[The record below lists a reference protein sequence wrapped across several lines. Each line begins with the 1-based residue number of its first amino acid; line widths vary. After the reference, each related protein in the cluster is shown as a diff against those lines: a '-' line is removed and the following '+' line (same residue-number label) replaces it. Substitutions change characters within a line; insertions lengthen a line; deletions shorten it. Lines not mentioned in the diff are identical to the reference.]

1 MIKQPDTISKSLSIS
16 CIFFLVIFLSI
27 TAYLV
32 STLQGEI
39 QSNNF
44 TISQAIASG
53 NKPSMIII
61 LVLAFSI
68 LGYLTYYRGHTYLFL
83 RLFMYLLL
91 CAFIITIVWVTTYY
105 SKEDHY
111 ILAGIIFTLFIIS
124 IILNSYLLYNGLK
137 IKTKTKKNILL
148 AIPILSIIGL
158 IGLGLGNISPI
169 SDKVVELFPA
179 FEIYTGVIMSLSI
192 YTMGFM

>member
-1 MIKQPDTISKSLSIS
+1 MIKQPNFISKSLSIS
-16 CIFFLVIFLSI
+16 CIFVLVIFLSI

-32 STLQGEI
+32 STLKGDI
-39 QSNNF
+39 QTDNF
-44 TISQAIASG
+44 TISQAISSG
-53 NKPSMIII
+53 NKPSMIIL

-68 LGYLTYYRGHTYLFL
+68 LGYLTYYRGHNYLFL

-91 CAFIITIVWVTTYY
+91 CTFIITIVWVTTYFN
-105 SKEDHY
+105 KEDHY
-111 ILAGIIFTLFIIS
+111 ILAGLIFTLFIIS

-192 YTMGFM
+192 YTLGFM